1 MPSLDHM
8 PSISRHA
15 KISISPRLTALTPI
29 QKSGKIESC
38 FDESRKVNSM
48 MKQVGPERIG
58 AGVSVT
64 DIAAIH
70 DNHSSVKKSESN
82 HDLEKKFM

>member
-1 MPSLDHM
+1 
-8 PSISRHA
+8 
-15 KISISPRLTALTPI
+15 
-29 QKSGKIESC
+29 
-38 FDESRKVNSM
+38 

-70 DNHSSVKKSESN
+70 DNRSSVKKSESN
-82 HDLEKKFM
+82 YDLEKKFM

>member
-1 MPSLDHM
+1 
-8 PSISRHA
+8 
-15 KISISPRLTALTPI
+15 
-29 QKSGKIESC
+29 
-38 FDESRKVNSM
+38 M